1 VLHNNTFDTRGRERA
16 MPGKP
21 AATKELEYGACA
33 SSESLDGSTA
43 FAQKLSQGK
52 GPSVLKVH
60 AALATGYCL
69 FAGGAIVGK
78 FGVHGTSAII
88 FELFREFWSLVA
100 LGVGFLIFK
109 VSPLPAREDVPTL
122 LLGGTAF
129 FFNQVF
135 WFVALKLADPVTGS
149 AWQTFLPIL
158 TALLSVILGQTTLE
172 GLKALGIL
180 ISSFGAI
187 FMVVFDS
194 RPTQADVV
202 LLQEGDSFSQE
213 LEAVVSDPAFLVR
226 AVSHMIFFCNIVG
239 TACYFIIMNR
249 FGTKYS
255 PLQTVT
261 WAIVV
266 SICLLSLTAM
276 LMFAWRPLH
285 LVFCHSDDHSL
296 MEKCMSQGLSLPST
310 VYFPLFYEVV
320 VCTLVA
326 WPMLNWANQHT
337 DPAVVSVYM
346 GLHPAAVTFICMSV
360 VGAMG
365 AQWAHQFQI
374 GMPRLKDLGIVM
386 IVLGLM
392 VVFRHELQ
400 QQHGTAMEVRSKRS
414 MTA

>member
-1 VLHNNTFDTRGRERA
+1 
-16 MPGKP
+16 MP
-21 AATKELEYGACA
+21 AATKEIEYGAC
-33 SSESLDGSTA
+33 ESLDESKA
-43 FAQKLSQGK
+43 FGRQLSQECLDESKAFVRQISQGK
-52 GPSVLKVH
+52 GPSVWKVH
-60 AALATGYCL
+60 GALATGYCL

-100 LGVGFLIFK
+100 LSAGLVIFK
-109 VSPLPAREDVPTL
+109 VNPLPAREDVSTL

-158 TALLSVILGQTTLE
+158 TALLSVILGGTTLQ
-172 GLKALGIL
+172 GLKAIGIL

-194 RPTQADVV
+194 RPTPAIMPRNDVS
-202 LLQEGDSFSQE
+202 LLQEDSIGAE

-226 AVSHMIFFCNIVG
+226 AVSHLIFFCNIAG

-261 WAIVV
+261 WAICV
-266 SICLLSLTAM
+266 SICLLSLTAIA
-276 LMFAWRPLH
+276 MFSCRPLH
-285 LVFCHSDDHSL
+285 QVFCHSEDPL
-296 MEKCMSQGLSLPST
+296 LIEKCMDQGFTLPSS

-320 VCTLVA
+320 ICTLVA

-346 GLHPAAVTFICMSV
+346 GLHPAATTVICMSI
-360 VGAMG
+360 VGVMG
-365 AQWAHQFQI
+365 SAWAHQFSI

-386 IVLGLM
+386 IILGLI
-392 VVFRHELQ
+392 VVFRYELTQ
-400 QQHGTAMEVRSKRS
+400 QKRTAPEVRSKRRL
-414 MTA
+414 TA

>member
-1 VLHNNTFDTRGRERA
+1 
-16 MPGKP
+16 MPGMP

-100 LGVGFLIFK
+100 LGAGLFIFK
-109 VSPLPAREDVPTL
+109 VNPLPAREDVSTL

-129 FFNQVF
+129 FFNQIF

-158 TALLSVILGQTTLE
+158 TTLLSVILGQTSLE

-180 ISSFGAI
+180 ISAFGAI
-187 FMVVFDS
+187 FMVTFDS
-194 RPTQADVV
+194 RPTKAIMPRNDV
-202 LLQEGDSFSQE
+202 LLLQQESALGAE

-226 AVSHMIFFCNIVG
+226 AVSHLIFFCNILG

-255 PLQTVT
+255 PLQTVF
-261 WAIVV
+261 WAICV
-266 SICLLSLTAM
+266 SISLLSLTAM

-285 LVFCHSDDHSL
+285 KVFCHSDDPFL
-296 MEKCMSQGLSLPST
+296 MEQCMNQGLTLPTS
-310 VYFPLFYEVV
+310 VYFPLFYEVCI
-320 VCTLVA
+320 CTLVA

-346 GLHPAAVTFICMSV
+346 GLHPAATTFICMSI
-360 VGAMG
+360 VGVMG
-365 AQWAHQFQI
+365 SAWAHQFSI

-386 IVLGLM
+386 IVLGLL
-392 VVFRHELQ
+392 VVFRYELQ
-400 QQHGTAMEVRSKRS
+400 QQQKTAMDVRKRS

>member
-1 VLHNNTFDTRGRERA
+1 
-16 MPGKP
+16 MP
-21 AATKELEYGACA
+21 AATKDMEYGACA
-33 SSESLDGSTA
+33 SAESLDGGKA
-43 FAQKLSQGK
+43 FVRQISKEN
-52 GPSVLKVH
+52 GPSVYKVH
-60 AALATGYCL
+60 AALAAGYCL

-100 LGVGFLIFK
+100 LSAGLFIFK
-109 VSPLPAREDVPTL
+109 VSPMPAREDVPTL

-135 WFVALKLADPVTGS
+135 WFVALKIADPVTGS

-180 ISSFGAI
+180 ISSCGAI
-187 FMVVFDS
+187 FMVVFDT
-194 RPTQADVV
+194 RPTKAILPRTDVV
-202 LLQEGDSFSQE
+202 SLLQQDDALGAE
-213 LEAVVSDPAFLVR
+213 LEAVVTDPAFLLR
-226 AVSHMIFFCNIVG
+226 AVSHLIFFCNIAG

-261 WAIVV
+261 WAILV
-266 SICLLSLTAM
+266 SIVLLSITAM
-276 LMFAWRPLH
+276 VMFAWRPLH
-285 LVFCHSDDHSL
+285 QVFCHSDDHSL
-296 MEKCMSQGLSLPST
+296 MEKCMDQGFSLPTT

-320 VCTLVA
+320 VCTLMA

-346 GLHPAAVTFICMSV
+346 GLHPAAVTFICMSI
-360 VGAMG
+360 VGVMG
-365 AQWAHQFQI
+365 SAWAHQFQI

-392 VVFRHELQ
+392 VVFRYELQ
-400 QQHGTAMEVRSKRS
+400 QHQKTALEVRSKRS

>member
-1 VLHNNTFDTRGRERA
+1 
-16 MPGKP
+16 M
-21 AATKELEYGACA
+21 
-33 SSESLDGSTA
+33 
-43 FAQKLSQGK
+43 
-52 GPSVLKVH
+52 
-60 AALATGYCL
+60 
-69 FAGGAIVGK
+69 
-78 FGVHGTSAII
+78 
-88 FELFREFWSLVA
+88 
-100 LGVGFLIFK
+100 
-109 VSPLPAREDVPTL
+109 PAREDVPTL

-135 WFVALKLADPVTGS
+135 WFVALKIADPVTGS

-180 ISSFGAI
+180 ISSCGAI
-187 FMVVFDS
+187 FMVVFDT
-194 RPTQADVV
+194 RPTKAILPRTDVV
-202 LLQEGDSFSQE
+202 SLLQQDDALGAE
-213 LEAVVSDPAFLVR
+213 LEAVVTDPAFWVR
-226 AVSHMIFFCNIVG
+226 AVSHLIFFCNIAG

-261 WAIVV
+261 WAILV
-266 SICLLSLTAM
+266 SIVLLSITAM
-276 LMFAWRPLH
+276 VMFAWRPLH
-285 LVFCHSDDHSL
+285 QVFCHSDDHSL
-296 MEKCMSQGLSLPST
+296 VEKCMDQGFSLPTT

-320 VCTLVA
+320 VCTLMA

-346 GLHPAAVTFICMSV
+346 GVHPAAVTFICMSI
-360 VGAMG
+360 VGVMG
-365 AQWAHQFQI
+365 SVWAHQFQI

-392 VVFRHELQ
+392 VVFRYELQ
-400 QQHGTAMEVRSKRS
+400 QHQKTALEVRSKRS

>member
-1 VLHNNTFDTRGRERA
+1 
-16 MPGKP
+16 MP
-21 AATKELEYGACA
+21 AATKEIEYGAC
-33 SSESLDGSTA
+33 ESLDESKA
-43 FAQKLSQGK
+43 FGRQLSQECLDESKAFVRQMSQGK
-52 GPSVLKVH
+52 GPSVWKVH
-60 AALATGYCL
+60 GALATGYCL

-100 LGVGFLIFK
+100 LSAGLFIFK
-109 VSPLPAREDVPTL
+109 VNPLPAREDVSTL

-158 TALLSVILGQTTLE
+158 TALLSVILGGTTLQ
-172 GLKALGIL
+172 GLKAFGIL

-194 RPTQADVV
+194 RPTPAIMPRNDVS
-202 LLQEGDSFSQE
+202 LLQEDAFGAD

-226 AVSHMIFFCNIVG
+226 AVSHLIFFCNIAG

-261 WAIVV
+261 WAICV

-276 LMFAWRPLH
+276 AMFACRPLH
-285 LVFCHSDDHSL
+285 QVFCHSEDPAL
-296 MEKCMSQGLSLPST
+296 IEKCMGQGFSLPSS

-320 VCTLVA
+320 ICTLVA

-346 GLHPAAVTFICMSV
+346 GLHPAATTVICMSI
-360 VGAMG
+360 VGVMG
-365 AQWAHQFQI
+365 SAWAHQFSI
-374 GMPRLKDLGIVM
+374 GMPRLKDLGILM

-392 VVFRHELQ
+392 VVFRYELQ
-400 QQHGTAMEVRSKRS
+400 HQRTAPEVRSKRRL
-414 MTA
+414 TA